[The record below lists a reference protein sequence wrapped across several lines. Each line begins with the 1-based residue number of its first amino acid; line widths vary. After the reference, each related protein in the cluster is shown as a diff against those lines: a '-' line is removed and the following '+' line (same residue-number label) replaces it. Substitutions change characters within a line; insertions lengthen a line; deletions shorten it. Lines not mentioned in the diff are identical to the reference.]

1 MGLFADP
8 QGGGQR
14 VAQVLRR
21 SAAAKHW
28 SLGPLEAELRL
39 RPFEKLHALMQA
51 EAGRRKVQEVR
62 RSGWMTSASS
72 AGGRCRRGRRRRA
85 SGCGRPVEM

>member
-21 SAAAKHW
+21 SAAARHW

-62 RSGWMTSASS
+62 MDDKRFF
-72 AGGRCRRGRRRRA
+72 RRWTVQAWEAQEGKRVRA
-85 SGCGRPVEM
+85 AC

>member
-62 RSGWMTSASS
+62 MDDKRFF
-72 AGGRCRRGRRRRA
+72 RRWTVQAWEAQEGKRVRA
-85 SGCGRPVEM
+85 AC